1 LPTGGEGTAVSRALP
16 SCPMATFPSFDGVTL
31 SYTDDG
37 DGPVLVLLHG
47 FAADTNVNYVR
58 PGLFDL
64 FLDEGFRVI
73 AFDARGHGLS
83 EKPREPE
90 GYANDAMR
98 HDVAALLDHLRI
110 DSCALVGYS
119 MGAHTSLRVAP
130 REPRVRALVL
140 LGIGENAERNAD
152 GPGDGGGDGAGED
165 RRAAMIAALTTEDPE
180 EIEASGLRRFRVMA
194 GNDRTPLIAYMS
206 TPAGGEVTNLDDIAV
221 PVLLVVGESDVEA
234 GDPTGLA
241 QRLDAQ
247 LVRVPGDHFQA
258 NARPEL
264 HRAVLDFL
272 ATA

>member
-1 LPTGGEGTAVSRALP
+1 
-16 SCPMATFPSFDGVTL
+16 MATFPSFDGVTL

-37 DGPVLVLLHG
+37 DGPALVLLHG

-73 AFDARGHGLS
+73 SFDARGHGLS

-98 HDVAALLDHLRI
+98 HDVTALLDHLRI
-110 DSCALVGYS
+110 DTCVLVGYS

-130 REPRVRALVL
+130 REPRVKALVL
-140 LGIGENAERNAD
+140 LGIGENAERRAD
-152 GPGDGGGDGAGED
+152 ESTGEGAGDGSAGED

-206 TPAGGEVTNLDDIAV
+206 APASGEETNLDAIAV

-241 QRLDAQ
+241 ARIDAQ

-272 ATA
+272 ATQ

>member
-1 LPTGGEGTAVSRALP
+1 MT
-16 SCPMATFPSFDGVTL
+16 TFPSFDGVTL

-64 FLDEGFRVI
+64 FLDEGFRVV
-73 AFDARGHGLS
+73 AVDARGHGLS

-90 GYANDAMR
+90 AYGNDAMKR
-98 HDVAALLDHLRI
+98 DVSALLDHLRI
-110 DSCALVGYS
+110 DECVLVGYS
-119 MGAHTSLRVAP
+119 MGGHTSLRVAP
-130 REPRVRALVL
+130 DEPRVKALVL
-140 LGIGENAERNAD
+140 LGIGENAERRAD
-152 GPGDGGGDGAGED
+152 EQAGETSED
-165 RRAAMIAALTTEDPE
+165 GREAMIRALETEDPE

-194 GNDRTPLIAYMS
+194 GTDRTPLIAYMS
-206 TPAGGEVTNLDDIAV
+206 APSTGEPTRIDDIDL
-221 PVLLVVGESDVEA
+221 PVLLVVGEEDVEA

-241 QRLDAQ
+241 ARLDAK

-272 ATA
+272 ATL

>member
-1 LPTGGEGTAVSRALP
+1 
-16 SCPMATFPSFDGVTL
+16 MATFPSFDGVTI

-64 FLDEGFRVI
+64 FLDEGYRVI
-73 AFDARGHGLS
+73 TFDARGHGLS

-90 GYANDAMR
+90 GYADDAMR
-98 HDVAALLDHLRI
+98 HDVSALLDHLRI
-110 DSCALVGYS
+110 ESCVLVGYS
-119 MGAHTSLRVAP
+119 MGAHTSLRVAA
-130 REPRVRALVL
+130 REPRVKALVL

-152 GPGDGGGDGAGED
+152 GAGDGGPGDENAGED

-206 TPAGGEVTNLDDIAV
+206 TPAGGERTNLDDITV

-258 NARPEL
+258 NAHPQL

>member
-1 LPTGGEGTAVSRALP
+1 MP
-16 SCPMATFPSFDGVTL
+16 TFPSFDGVTI

-73 AFDARGHGLS
+73 TFDARGHGLS

-98 HDVAALLDHLRI
+98 HDVSALLDHLKV
-110 DSCALVGYS
+110 DSCVLVGYS

-130 REPRVRALVL
+130 REARVKALVL

-152 GPGDGGGDGAGED
+152 GSGDGGSGEGNSGED
-165 RRAAMIAALTTEDPE
+165 RREAMIAALTTEDPE

-206 TPAGGEVTNLDDIAV
+206 TPASGERTNLDEIDV
-221 PVLLVVGESDVEA
+221 PVLLVVGETDVEA

-247 LVRVPGDHFQA
+247 LERVPGDHFQA
-258 NARPEL
+258 NAHPQL
-264 HRAVLDFL
+264 HRAVLGFL
-272 ATA
+272 AAL

>member
-1 LPTGGEGTAVSRALP
+1 MAQKVPRPEIALP
-16 SCPMATFPSFDGVTL
+16 SCPMPTFPSHDGVTI

-58 PGLFDL
+58 PGLYDL
-64 FLDEGFRVI
+64 FLDEGFRVVT
-73 AFDARGHGLS
+73 FDARGHGLS

-98 HDVAALLDHLRI
+98 HDVSALLDHLRI
-110 DSCALVGYS
+110 ESCVLVGYS
-119 MGAHTSLRVAP
+119 MGGHTSLRVAA
-130 REPRVRALVL
+130 REPRVKALVL

-152 GPGDGGGDGAGED
+152 GPGDDGASDGSGED
-165 RRAAMIAALTTEDPE
+165 RRQAMIAALTTEDPE

-206 TPAGGEVTNLDDIAV
+206 TPAGGERTDLDDITM

-241 QRLDAQ
+241 TRLDAQ

-258 NARPEL
+258 NAHPQL

-272 ATA
+272 ATL

>member
-1 LPTGGEGTAVSRALP
+1 MP
-16 SCPMATFPSFDGVTL
+16 TFPSFDGV
-31 SYTDDG
+31 SIAYTDDG

-64 FLDEGFRVI
+64 FLDEGFRVVT
-73 AFDARGHGLS
+73 FDARGHGLS
-83 EKPREPE
+83 EKPREPA

-98 HDVAALLDHLRI
+98 RDVSALLDHLGI
-110 DSCALVGYS
+110 DSCVLVGYS
-119 MGAHTSLRVAP
+119 MGAHTSLRVAA
-130 REPRVRALVL
+130 REPRVKALVL

-152 GPGDGGGDGAGED
+152 GASDDDVAAGED

-206 TPAGGEVTNLDDIAV
+206 TPAGSERTDLADIEV
-221 PVLLVVGESDVEA
+221 PVLLVVGEDDVEA

-241 QRLDAQ
+241 ARLDAK

-272 ATA
+272 AAL

>member
-110 DSCALVGYS
+110 DSCVLVGYS

>member
-1 LPTGGEGTAVSRALP
+1 
-16 SCPMATFPSFDGVTL
+16 MATFPSFDGVTL

-64 FLDEGFRVI
+64 FLDEGFRVV
-73 AFDARGHGLS
+73 AMDARGHGLS

-90 GYANDAMR
+90 AYGNDAMKR
-98 HDVAALLDHLRI
+98 DVSALLDHLRI
-110 DSCALVGYS
+110 DACVLVGYS
-119 MGAHTSLRVAP
+119 MGGHTTLRVAVD
-130 REPRVRALVL
+130 EPRVKALVL
-140 LGIGENAERNAD
+140 LGIGENAEQRADAD
-152 GPGDGGGDGAGED
+152 GASGED
-165 RRAAMIAALTTEDPE
+165 KREAMIRALETEDPE

-194 GNDRTPLIAYMS
+194 GTDRTPLIAYMS
-206 TPAGGEVTNLDDIAV
+206 APSAGEPTRIDDIDL
-221 PVLLVVGESDVEA
+221 PVLLVVGEDDVEA
-234 GDPTGLA
+234 GDPTNLA

-272 ATA
+272 ATL

>member
-1 LPTGGEGTAVSRALP
+1 MP
-16 SCPMATFPSFDGVTL
+16 TFPSFDGVTI

-73 AFDARGHGLS
+73 TFDARGHGLS

-98 HDVAALLDHLRI
+98 HDVSALLDHLRV
-110 DSCALVGYS
+110 DSCVLVGYS
-119 MGAHTSLRVAP
+119 MGAHTSLRVAL
-130 REPRVRALVL
+130 REPRVKALVL

-152 GPGDGGGDGAGED
+152 GTADNSGED

-206 TPAGGEVTNLDDIAV
+206 TPASGEATNLDDLDV

-258 NARPEL
+258 NAHPQL
-264 HRAVLDFL
+264 HRSVLDFL
-272 ATA
+272 ATL

>member
-1 LPTGGEGTAVSRALP
+1 
-16 SCPMATFPSFDGVTL
+16 MATFPSFDGVTL

-64 FLDEGFRVI
+64 FLDEGFRVV
-73 AFDARGHGLS
+73 ALDARGHGLS

-90 GYANDAMR
+90 AYGNDAMKR
-98 HDVAALLDHLRI
+98 DVSALLDHLRI
-110 DSCALVGYS
+110 DECVLVGYS
-119 MGAHTSLRVAP
+119 MGGHTSLRVAVD
-130 REPRVRALVL
+130 EPRVKALVL
-140 LGIGENAERNAD
+140 LGIGENAEQRAD
-152 GPGDGGGDGAGED
+152 SDGASGEEK
-165 RRAAMIAALTTEDPE
+165 REAMIRALETEDPE

-194 GNDRTPLIAYMS
+194 GTDRTPLIAYMS
-206 TPAGGEVTNLDDIAV
+206 APSTGEPTRIDDIDL
-221 PVLLVVGESDVEA
+221 PVLLVVGEDDVEA
-234 GDPTGLA
+234 GDPTNLA
-241 QRLDAQ
+241 ARLDAR

-272 ATA
+272 ATL